1 LTRVLIDARWIHPG
15 QRGIGNFTSNLISS
29 LAVHENSDIRITIS
43 SNNNSIKE
51 LKNIFKTK
59 FDYLILPRFSDPIL
73 DFIYFNAL
81 NLIYKFN
88 VVHFTGNSGVIFFKK
103 STKVILTLHDV
114 SFMKNEK
121 IVPKP
126 QRLKQLIGRMYRRL
140 LVPFFIRKSDHVIT
154 VSKFAMNDIKNEFP
168 WFNNVEFVYHGIDSP
183 KYSEIINYRND
194 DFGVFKNKY
203 LVISGNDPQKNL
215 QIVIKAFSLLF
226 DDSSNNIP
234 ELLIVGL
241 TMSDFVKY
249 NPDVIIK
256 PNIIFYG
263 YIDNKNLNYAIVS
276 AKSIIIPSYYESFGL
291 PLIESLFLY
300 KKVICSNTGA
310 LGEIA
315 SNSVLYFDPYNVNSL
330 INAINNVDNFDN
342 NIIENWVKENKTKF
356 SWNNVSDFYINKY
369 LN

>member
-1 LTRVLIDARWIHPG
+1 MIDARWIHPG

-29 LAVHENSDIRITIS
+29 LAVQENTDIRITIS
-43 SNNNSIKE
+43 SNYDSIKQ
-51 LKNIFKTK
+51 LKNIFKNK
-59 FDYLILPRFSDPIL
+59 FDYLILPRFPDPIL
-73 DFIYFNAL
+73 DLFYFNVL
-81 NLIYKFN
+81 NFFYKFD
-88 VVHFTGNSGVIFFKK
+88 VVHYTGNSGVIFFKK

-114 SFMKNEK
+114 SFMKNDK

-140 LVPFFIRKSDHVIT
+140 LVPFFVRKSDNVIT

-168 WFNNVEFVYHGIDSP
+168 SYNKVEFVYHGINLP
-183 KYSEIINYRND
+183 NYLEIINSNID
-194 DFGVFKNKY
+194 DFDIFKNKF

-215 QIVIKAFSLLF
+215 QIVINAFSLLF

-234 ELLIVGL
+234 ALLIVGL

-263 YIDNKNLNYAIVS
+263 YINNKDLNYAIVN

-291 PLIESLFLY
+291 PLIEALFLY

-315 SNSVLYFDPYNVNSL
+315 SNSVVYFDPYNVNSL
-330 INAINNVDNFDN
+330 INAINSIDNFDN
-342 NIIENWVKENKTKF
+342 NIIENWIKENKTKF
-356 SWNNVSDFYINKY
+356 SWKNVSAFYINKY